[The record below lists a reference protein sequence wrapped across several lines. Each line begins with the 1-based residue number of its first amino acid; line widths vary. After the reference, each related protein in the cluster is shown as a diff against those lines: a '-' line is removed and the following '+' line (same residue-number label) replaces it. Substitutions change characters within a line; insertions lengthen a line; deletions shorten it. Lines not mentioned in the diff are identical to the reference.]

1 MTRQQLTHRI
11 PTFQMTKAT
20 NFSNVLRFLIMK
32 IISNKKKL
40 MNSQLMK
47 KTMTLVLIFCF
58 PLKIKKKDNS
68 STRLTAQK
76 ILNRKNN
83 LKKNKRTVKLKVYSF
98 NKEKDL
104 NLSHKTKTNS
114 RSLKSTISSSKG
126 NMSMKC

>member
-1 MTRQQLTHRI
+1 
-11 PTFQMTKAT
+11 
-20 NFSNVLRFLIMK
+20 
-32 IISNKKKL
+32 
-40 MNSQLMK
+40 
-47 KTMTLVLIFCF
+47 MTLVLIFCF